1 METYCNQCKKNMSIT
16 NFDMKNKKDYY
27 TRCKPCRAIHNH
39 KNKDSYTSTKKK
51 FSDYDGLTSL
61 GKKKVDCWSD
71 KNDKKPCDVAMC
83 SHTKFWFACDKCP
96 HEFESA
102 LSKVTR
108 SRWCPFCAI
117 PCQKLCDEKVCDYCF
132 KNSFA
137 SYDGLTHKGNN
148 KVGCWSEKNILQPR
162 HVAKNSNKK
171 FWFQCD
177 ACPHE
182 FESTLG
188 SVVTSNTWC
197 PFCAIPC
204 QKLCD
209 EKVCD
214 YCFKNS
220 FASYDGLTHKGN
232 NKVGCWSEKN
242 ILQPRHV
249 AKNSNKKFWFQC
261 DACPHEFESNLGNV
275 VNGRWCP
282 YCAIPCK
289 LSCNDKGCQH
299 CFNKSF
305 ARYDR
310 LTSKGK
316 KKVDCWSEK
325 NPMKPRDVSIC
336 NGNKFWF
343 NCDICSYEFQSALN
357 NIKGGSWCPHC
368 INKTEL
374 KLYNWLLQHTD
385 VIKEVKREYAPKWC
399 STEYTHIVKNKFKEG
414 RYPYRYD
421 FLVTFKNKK
430 QLIIELDGPQHY
442 EQVSDWKAPLEQ
454 QIRDKY
460 KEFKAKKNKI
470 SLIRCIQEDVW
481 MDRNDWQIRLENLL
495 QQYH

>member
-16 NFDMKNKKDYY
+16 NFDMKNKRDYY
-27 TRCKPCRAIHNH
+27 TRCKPCRAINNH

-177 ACPHE
+177 ACPH
-182 FESTLG
+182 
-188 SVVTSNTWC
+188 
-197 PFCAIPC
+197 
-204 QKLCD
+204 D
-209 EKVCD
+209 
-214 YCFKNS
+214 
-220 FASYDGLTHKGN
+220 
-232 NKVGCWSEKN
+232 
-242 ILQPRHV
+242 
-249 AKNSNKKFWFQC
+249 
-261 DACPHEFESNLGNV
+261 FESNLGNV

-343 NCDICSYEFQSALN
+343 NCDICSYEFQSALD

-442 EQVSDWKAPLEQ
+442 KQVSAWKAPLEQ